1 MDSSFTDEPVAAWE
15 VALRPW
21 RAVSAVIGFVQM
33 PLIFAAFVVLIRG
46 ETSAAIWFAAGYS
59 GLEAIK
65 WALDTAALRRH
76 PEADFEPFYRAAPLR
91 QRDGQL
97 LGFLLLATPFELV
110 GIGYALM
117 TSLDLDIAATC
128 FLLAAIVVPW
138 AVPLERVRRRGSWL
152 AMSRLPGRPRRRVE
166 EERIERRT
174 AEAARPLHRSVLRWL
189 VIVLLPFV
197 IVAALFLVVA
207 LVTR

>member
-1 MDSSFTDEPVAAWE
+1 MNRGLADEPVAAWE

-21 RAVSAVIGFVQM
+21 RAVSAVIGLVQV
-33 PLIFAAFVVLIRG
+33 PLIFSAFVVLIRG
-46 ETSAAIWFAAGYS
+46 DTSAAIWFAAGYG

-65 WALDTAALRRH
+65 WVLDKAALRRH

-91 QRDGQL
+91 QRDRQL
-97 LGFLLLATPFELV
+97 LAFLLLAAPFELL
-110 GIGYALM
+110 GIGYALT
-117 TSLDLDIAATC
+117 TSFDVDFATMC
-128 FLLAAIVVPW
+128 FLLAAFLVPW
-138 AVPLERVRRRGSWL
+138 AVPLERVRHRDSWL
-152 AMSRLPGRPRRRVE
+152 AMTRLPGRPRRRVE
-166 EERIERRT
+166 EERIERPT
-174 AEAARPLHRSVLRWL
+174 VEAARPLHRSVLRWL